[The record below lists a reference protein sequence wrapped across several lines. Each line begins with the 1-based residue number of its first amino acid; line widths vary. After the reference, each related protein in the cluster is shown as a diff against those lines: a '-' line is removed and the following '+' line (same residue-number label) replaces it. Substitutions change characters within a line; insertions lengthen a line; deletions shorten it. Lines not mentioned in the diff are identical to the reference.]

1 MTKYDVRIVD
11 VAVATLWTTE
21 YSAREIDSGAIDN
34 PCDIKS
40 WIASLDY
47 EKGLELCTENLVQ
60 SQALYGQE
68 VYVLEE
74 KGDWAYVVLPN
85 QATRKNQ
92 LGYPGW
98 IPTKQL
104 GKKEGYSLQSGPIA
118 VVEATAT
125 ELCDGNKVA
134 ILPLSFQTRLP
145 LKRQEGEWVQVSTP
159 SGEGWIRAADIVI
172 YSSLQDVRKGSGKD
186 IVKQG
191 ERFLKLDYL
200 WGGMSSFG
208 YDCSGFSYSM
218 CLANGY
224 VIPRD
229 ASEQAEAGKNIP
241 LEEIEPGDLLFFAY
255 EEGKGH
261 IHHVGI
267 YYGENKLLHSP
278 KTGKTIEIIPLEDTI
293 YEKELCVAR
302 RYWE

>member
-11 VAVATLWTTE
+11 VPVATLWTTE
-21 YSAREIDSGAIDN
+21 YSAREIDAGAIDN

-60 SQALYGQE
+60 SQVLYGQE

-74 KGDWAYVVLPN
+74 KGDWTYVALPN

-98 IPTKQL
+98 IPKKQL
-104 GKKEGYSLQSGPIA
+104 VKREGYSLQSEPIA
-118 VVEATAT
+118 IVEASAA
-125 ELCDGNKVA
+125 ELCDGNKNA
-134 ILPLSFQTRLP
+134 ILSLSFQTRLP
-145 LKRQEGEWVQVSTP
+145 LKKQEGEWVQVSTP
-159 SGEGWIRAADIVI
+159 SGEGWIRAADVVV
-172 YSSLQDVRKGSGKD
+172 YPSFQDVRKGTGKD

-241 LEEIEPGDLLFFAY
+241 LEEMEPGDLLFFAY

-278 KTGKTIEIIPLEDTI
+278 KTGKTIEIIPLENTI